1 MHALQHQDGE
11 NSDQTAAAQ
20 EEANTLIVEC
30 ILSLLIEEEVASS
43 IRKPRISLGNN
54 PVTCRALMDDIL
66 GGPDTVFANLDFTS
80 RFSILQSFP
89 TFRARKNV
97 STMCPVTLVSIITP
111 VSVHIY
117 PRRYP
122 YLPPSVSIFTPS
134 RPPVDIHSTSS
145 SVTLAAWQHMS
156 LWHRNPIPFQ
166 YFKRGVNGAY

>member
-1 MHALQHQDGE
+1 MDALQHQDGE

-97 STMCPVTLVSIITP
+97 STMFHSI
-111 VSVHIY
+111 HIY

-122 YLPPSVSIFTPS
+122 YLPPVDPPSI
-134 RPPVDIHSTSS
+134 ST
-145 SVTLAAWQHMS
+145 VHRLASH
-156 LWHRNPIPFQ
+156 
-166 YFKRGVNGAY
+166 

>member
-1 MHALQHQDGE
+1 MDALQHQDGE

-97 STMCPVTLVSIITP
+97 STMC
-111 VSVHIY
+111 H
-117 PRRYP
+117 
-122 YLPPSVSIFTPS
+122 
-134 RPPVDIHSTSS
+134 
-145 SVTLAAWQHMS
+145 
-156 LWHRNPIPFQ
+156 
-166 YFKRGVNGAY
+166 